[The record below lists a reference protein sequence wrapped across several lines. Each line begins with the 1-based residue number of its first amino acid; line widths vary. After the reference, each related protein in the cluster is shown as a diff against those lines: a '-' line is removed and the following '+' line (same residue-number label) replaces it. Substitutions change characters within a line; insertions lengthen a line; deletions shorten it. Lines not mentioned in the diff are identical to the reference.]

1 MWGSARTDPA
11 SSRRADWTREEYK
24 FMKEFYDA
32 TGGSAPDCYR
42 AILAAD
48 AKVHAVFHP
57 HHMDK
62 IDRLPHAYYK
72 VVRGEIPFDL

>member
-1 MWGSARTDPA
+1 
-11 SSRRADWTREEYK
+11 
-24 FMKEFYDA
+24 MKEFYDA

-48 AKVHAVFHP
+48 PKVHAVFHP

-72 VVRGEIPFDL
+72 VVRGESPFDL